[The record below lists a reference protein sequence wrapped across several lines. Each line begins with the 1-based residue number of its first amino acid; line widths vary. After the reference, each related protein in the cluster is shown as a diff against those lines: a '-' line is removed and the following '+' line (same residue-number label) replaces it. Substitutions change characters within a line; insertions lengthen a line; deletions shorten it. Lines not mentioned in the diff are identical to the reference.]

1 MPVPENEVLPKQEST
16 ETTIQSD
23 QSLSNKTGAW
33 IKHHYLAL
41 INIALAIYAFL
52 PMMAPVLMKTGQTS
66 GADVVYKLYKPL
78 CHQLAYRSF
87 FLFGE
92 QIVYPRE
99 LAGIVGLKSYE
110 EVIRFDSQDQLAA
123 IAFRGNEQ
131 LGYKIA
137 LCQRDL
143 AIYLSLLL
151 FGLMFSITGRK
162 LKPLPWLAW
171 IIFALVPIGLD
182 GFSQLISQMEI
193 PFLGW
198 LSVREST
205 PLLRVLS
212 GSMFGWFTAW
222 FGLPSIE
229 EMMNEKKSIDAIAS
243 VPTKGK

>member
-1 MPVPENEVLPKQEST
+1 MPATGNEVLPNSKSASPEV
-16 ETTIQSD
+16 QSD
-23 QSLSNKTGAW
+23 QKLSSKIGSW
-33 IKHHYLAL
+33 VKRHYLAV
-41 INIALAIYAFL
+41 INIALAIYVFL
-52 PMMAPVLMKTGQTS
+52 PMMAPVLMKTGHTNA
-66 GADVVYKLYKPL
+66 ADVVYKLYKPL

-92 QIVYPRE
+92 QMVYPRD
-99 LAGIVGLKSYE
+99 LAGIPDLKSYE
-110 EVIRFDSQDQLAA
+110 EVTGFDSQDQLTA

-137 LCQRDL
+137 LCQRDI

-171 IIFALVPIGLD
+171 IILALVPIGLD

-193 PFLGW
+193 SFLGW

-205 PLLRVLS
+205 PVLRVLS
-212 GSMFGWFTAW
+212 GVMFGWFTAW

-229 EMMNEKKSIDAIAS
+229 EIMNEKKPSNEIIS
-243 VPTKGK
+243 SPLKGE

>member
-1 MPVPENEVLPKQEST
+1 MPVPDNQVLPKRQNGTSE
-16 ETTIQSD
+16 IQSN
-23 QSLSNKTGAW
+23 QSLSNKMGPW
-33 IKHHYLAL
+33 IKRHYLAL

-52 PMMAPVLMKTGQTS
+52 PMMAPVLMKTGQTNA
-66 GADVVYKLYKPL
+66 ADVVYKLYKPL

-92 QIVYPRE
+92 QVVYPCE
-99 LAGIVGLKSYE
+99 LAGILDLKSYE
-110 EVIRFDSQDQLAA
+110 EVTGFDSQDQLAA

-151 FGLMFSITGRK
+151 FGLIFSITGRK

-171 IIFALVPIGLD
+171 IILALVPIGLD

-193 PFLGW
+193 QSLGW
-198 LSVREST
+198 LSIREST

-212 GSMFGWFTAW
+212 GAMCGWFTAW

-229 EMMNEKKSIDAIAS
+229 EMMNEKKTSNEIAS
-243 VPTKGK
+243 SPAKGK